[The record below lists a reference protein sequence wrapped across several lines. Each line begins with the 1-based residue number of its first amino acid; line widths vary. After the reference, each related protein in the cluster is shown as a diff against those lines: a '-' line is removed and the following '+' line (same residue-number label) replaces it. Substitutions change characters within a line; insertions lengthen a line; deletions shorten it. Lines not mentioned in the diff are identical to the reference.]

1 MTSNVLGSGTFR
13 SLIMNYLDRPRI
25 TWTKNHCPLLQ
36 VVYNGVVEATMPNLR
51 QLILLASQL
60 FISIPISEDLMRS
73 LDLRLPSMPGQV
85 PRGLPKLKQR
95 PDFANSSNNNMMMYS
110 PPMLPLPPLSPTYQ
124 ERNFIGEF
132 IGI

>member
-1 MTSNVLGSGTFR
+1 M
-13 SLIMNYLDRPRI
+13 
-25 TWTKNHCPLLQ
+25 H
-36 VVYNGVVEATMPNLR
+36 NLR

-95 PDFANSSNNNMMMYS
+95 PDFGNNCNNNMRMYS
-110 PPMLPLPPLSPTYQ
+110 PPMLQHPPLSPSYQ
-124 ERNFIGEF
+124 ERNFIGELRDHS
-132 IGI
+132 